1 MARDYKHRAQRSR
14 RKSKRQ
20 SSVAWWK
27 WLLIVLLIGLF
38 AWFLSFLGGS
48 APESGKKELPIRQ
61 QVKPVRKKPPARKA
75 AKKTPQTVEP
85 RFDFYTILPE
95 KEVVVPDYEIK
106 TRKRAE
112 RVGKAKNTQYILQ
125 AGSFRSY
132 KDADSM
138 KARLALMG
146 IESNIEV
153 AEVGNT
159 RWNRIKIGPFRNMS
173 TVDRLRR
180 RLRQKHIDVVVMEA
194 AK

>member
-1 MARDYKHRAQRSR
+1 MARDYKHRAQRPR
-14 RKSKRQ
+14 RNSKRQ
-20 SSVAWWK
+20 PAVAWWK

-48 APESGKKELPIRQ
+48 EPQGTVTELPVRPQ
-61 QVKPVRKKPPARKA
+61 QKPARKNSPA
-75 AKKTPQTVEP
+75 GQAVEKAVQP

-95 KEVVVPDYEIK
+95 KEVLVPDYEIK

-112 RVGKAKNTQYILQ
+112 RVGKAKDTLYVLQ
-125 AGSFRSY
+125 AGSFRNY
-132 KDADSM
+132 KDADSL

-153 AEVGNT
+153 AEVGST
-159 RWNRIKIGPFRNMS
+159 RWNRIKIGPFRKMS
-173 TVDRLRR
+173 TVDRIRK
-180 RLRQKHIDVVVMEA
+180 RLRQNNIDVVVMEA